1 MDFKQ
6 VLTILAFLLLPLL
19 VLAQET
25 SQTDTTQVI
34 NEPTTLASGCS
45 EPEKHFQI
53 FLSDAYIGWGG
64 NSTANSEYIKK
75 RHSEVGILNFVAFGY
90 NFNQHR
96 TMVSAGIGFNWSGY
110 RLKKPAQWTRSDDG
124 VVWISTTAEPYKNHR
139 ASLLVRSMQF
149 PIMIHHNLGHRFN
162 IAAGP
167 VLNWNFYAS
176 MSNGYDKDKDDYV
189 VTTRGLH
196 QRKFSVDGIVRLTW
210 RGVGAYL
217 RYSPQS
223 LFKRGYGPEIK
234 NRWSIGLMISGLNF
248 GSGK

>member
-6 VLTILAFLLLPLL
+6 ILTILAYLLLPLL

-53 FLSDAYIGWGG
+53 FLSDLYIGWGG
-64 NSTANSEYIKK
+64 NSNDNIDVLKK
-75 RHSEVGILNFVAFGY
+75 KHTELGVLNLVAFGY

-96 TMVSAGIGFNWSGY
+96 TMVSAGIGFNWASY
-110 RLKKPAQWTRSDDG
+110 SLNKPALWCLGSDG
-124 VVWISTTAEPYKNHR
+124 VVGFATLAEPFENHR

-149 PIMIHHNLGHRFN
+149 PIMINHNLGKRWN

-176 MSNGYDKDKDDYV
+176 MTNAHSMGVDDYS
-189 VTTRGLH
+189 VTTHGLS
-196 QRKFSVDGIVRLTW
+196 QRKFSVDGIVRVTW
-210 RGVGAYL
+210 HGIGAYL
-217 RYSPQS
+217 RYAPQS
-223 LFKRGYGPEIK
+223 LFKSGFGPEIK
-234 NRWSIGLMISGLNF
+234 NRWSMGLIISGF
-248 GSGK
+248 MK

>member
-6 VLTILAFLLLPLL
+6 ILTILAYLLLPLL

-53 FLSDAYIGWGG
+53 FLSDLYIGWGG
-64 NSTANSEYIKK
+64 NSNDNIDVLKK
-75 RHSEVGILNFVAFGY
+75 KHTELGVLNLVALGY
-90 NFNQHR
+90 NFNQHS
-96 TMVSAGIGFNWSGY
+96 TMVSAGIGFNWTGY
-110 RLKKPAQWTRSDDG
+110 SLKKPGQWTMSNDG
-124 VVWISTTAEPYKNHR
+124 VVGVISLPEPYKKHR
-139 ASLLVRSMQF
+139 AALLVRSMQF
-149 PIMIHHNLGHRFN
+149 PIMIHHNLGNHFN

-176 MSNGYDKDKDDYV
+176 MSNAHSVDNDDY
-189 VTTRGLH
+189 TTSTHGLH
-196 QRKFSVDGIVRLTW
+196 QRKFSVDGIVKLTY
-210 RGVGAYL
+210 RGVGAFL

-223 LFKRGYGPEIK
+223 LFKSGYGPDIK
-234 NRWSIGLMISGLNF
+234 NRWTLGLIISGLNF
-248 GSGK
+248 GIKK